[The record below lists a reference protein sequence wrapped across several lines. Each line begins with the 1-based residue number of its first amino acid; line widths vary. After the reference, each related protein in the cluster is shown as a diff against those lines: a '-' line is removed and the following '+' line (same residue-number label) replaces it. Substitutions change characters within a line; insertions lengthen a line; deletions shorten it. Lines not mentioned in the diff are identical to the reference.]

1 MLKIIFSF
9 VIFFSFNYF
18 SFAFEIAEISEHS
31 PKEKTDA
38 MLFGDIKSK
47 ETGDH
52 IPFVRLSVKGTK
64 LGTISDKTGHFKL
77 PHLPIGKNIIIIQ
90 AISYKTT
97 EVEVMMKQGESTQ
110 LFVDLEDDVLLL
122 DRVVVTGT
130 RTKHIIKDVP
140 VRTEV
145 ISKMEIDNKN
155 ACNVY
160 QALEGT
166 PGVRVENQCQS
177 CNFTMVRMQGLGAE
191 HTQVLINGQPI
202 YSGLAGV
209 YGLQQ
214 MSTVDIGQIEVIKGA
229 GSALYGSSAI
239 AGAINIVTTEPS
251 FEPTTNIDVQ
261 FGRFNTNKYEI
272 SSSLR
277 NESGDLG
284 LNIFAQK
291 MSDDAV
297 DQTGEGNTTDQV
309 FNNDGI
315 SDRVATDI
323 TNAGFGVFADGV
335 LFDDDQ
341 LIVRAKSIFEKRQGG
356 TMVDD
361 YYKNPFTD
369 GTESIFTN
377 RYEIQISYQKSINDN
392 IGLNYSFSSINH
404 NREATNDSYLN
415 DYLATHDNKYPDI
428 REMRPYLASEITYT
442 STLTLNSKFFN
453 HNLLFG
459 VQAFHTALEE
469 SGMYVVVDD
478 KSDYLGESYK
488 SISKKNAKEF
498 GMFLQ
503 DEWNVL
509 PELTLVP
516 GFRIDYHN
524 SGEQYNTNKQVFT
537 SIDFPETNFEE
548 TTINPR
554 FAIKYEVDPDFI
566 LRFNAGTGFRAPY
579 GFSEDLHLCSGSP
592 RVWKSSDLKPETSY
606 SVNLSA
612 DYYLSSYRFS
622 LNIFR
627 TDLKNKI
634 GFTESDDK
642 VSSLGY
648 DYQWKNIDDAF
659 VQGIE
664 FTFIANLARNLDL
677 GLDFTYNHGEYKNS
691 RVDWLGTKYE
701 DISKYISRFPVVTGD
716 IKLEYRP
723 SDWIFTFTGNYQGNM
738 YIDYFSSDETVNQ
751 SKIKETDP
759 FFLINLRASKDI
771 SNFKI
776 YAGVNNLLNYIQ
788 DEKYVDDAAF
798 LYAPVYGTV
807 YYAGVSVIIQH

>member
-1 MLKIIFSF
+1 MLNFFYVLIFVVTLNYASFSF
-9 VIFFSFNYF
+9 
-18 SFAFEIAEISEHS
+18 EIMEKSEVNS
-31 PKEKTDA
+31 VNKTDA

-47 ETGDH
+47 ETGEH
-52 IPFVRLSVKGTK
+52 LPYVRLSVKGTK
-64 LGTISDKTGHFKL
+64 LGTITDKTGHFKL
-77 PHLPIGKNIIIIQ
+77 SHLPLGKNTIIIH
-90 AISYKTT
+90 AIGYKTK
-97 EVEVMMKQGESTQ
+97 EVDVMMDAGKSTQ

-130 RTKHIIKDVP
+130 RTQHIIKDVP

-145 ISKMEIDNKN
+145 ISKTEIETKN

-191 HTQVLINGQPI
+191 HTQILINGQPI

-229 GSALYGSSAI
+229 GSALYGSSAV

-277 NESGDLG
+277 NEAGNLG

-291 MSDDAV
+291 MSEDAI
-297 DQTGEGNTTDQV
+297 DQTGEGISSSEV
-309 FNNDGI
+309 FNKDGI

-335 LFDDDQ
+335 LFSDDQ

-356 TMVDD
+356 TMDDD
-361 YYKNPFTD
+361 YYKNPYTE

-377 RYEIQISYQKSINDN
+377 RYETQLSYQKSLGENS
-392 IGLNYSFSSINH
+392 GLNYSFSFINH
-404 NREATNDSYLN
+404 NREATNDSYLS
-415 DYLATHDNKYPDI
+415 DYLSTHNNQVPDL
-428 REMRPYLASEITYT
+428 RDMRPYLAGENTFT
-442 STLTLNSKFFN
+442 TTLTFNSKLNYHNFLLGFQFFN
-453 HNLLFG
+453 S
-459 VQAFHTALEE
+459 QLEE
-469 SGMYVVVDD
+469 SGMYVVVDE
-478 KSDYLGESYK
+478 KSSFLGESYK
-488 SISKKNAKEF
+488 STGKKHAREF
-498 GMFLQ
+498 GLFVQ
-503 DEWNVL
+503 DEWNIL
-509 PELTLVP
+509 SDLTLVP
-516 GFRIDYHN
+516 GFRVDYHS
-524 SGEQYNTNKQVFT
+524 SGEKYSTDKQVFAT
-537 SIDFPETNFEE
+537 NDFPETSFEE
-548 TTINPR
+548 TTFNPR
-554 FAIKYEVDPDFI
+554 LAIKYEIDPDFI
-566 LRFNAGTGFRAPY
+566 LRFNTGTGFRAPY

-592 RVWKSSDLKPETSY
+592 RVWKSSDLLPETSI

-612 DYYLSSYRFS
+612 DYYLSNYRFS

-634 GFTESDDK
+634 GFTESEDK

-664 FTFIANLARNLDL
+664 FTLIANLARSFDL
-677 GLDFTYNHGEYKNS
+677 GFDFTYNHGEYKNS
-691 RVDWLGTKYE
+691 RADWIGTEYE
-701 DISKYISRFPVVTGD
+701 DISKYISRFPVLTGD

-723 SDWIFTFTGNYQGNM
+723 SDWVFTFTSSYQGNM
-738 YIDYFSSDETVNQ
+738 YIDYFSSDEAINK
-751 SKIKETDP
+751 SKIKKTDP
-759 FFLINLRASKDI
+759 FILLNLRASKEI

-776 YAGVNNLLNYIQ
+776 YAGVNNLLNHIQ
-788 DEKYVDDAAF
+788 DEKYIDDAAF
-798 LYAPVYGTV
+798 LFAPVYGTI
-807 YYAGVSVIIQH
+807 YYAGISVKIQH